1 MAIAEKDLR
10 AKLETLF
17 NPQAIEI
24 IDTMGDQDHYAV
36 TITSDLFFGKT
47 RVQQHKM
54 VYDHLGPLVGTTLHA
69 LSLKTKTPVETEK
82 TKEF

>member
-17 NPQAIEI
+17 EQQSIEI
-24 IDTMGDQDHYAV
+24 KDTMGDQDHYAV
-36 TITSDLFFGKT
+36 TITSNLFQGKS
-47 RVQQHKM
+47 RVAQHQI

-69 LSLKTKTPVETEK
+69 LSLKTKTPV
-82 TKEF
+82 